1 MIIVNSLFNVD
12 RLTLRKSCL
21 SKLKIVLQTIASNF
35 MLSDRAGFPK
45 IYPDS
50 CKDDY
55 LGRLYLGVFTPKKSA
70 DREERLPFL
79 NAGNCYLIHCLRS
92 LR

>member
-12 RLTLRKSCL
+12 PLTLRKSCV
-21 SKLKIVLQTIASNF
+21 SKLKTVLQTIASNF
-35 MLSDRAGFPK
+35 MLSDHADFPQ
-45 IYPDS
+45 ISPDS
-50 CKDDY
+50 CKDDH

-79 NAGNCYLIHCLRS
+79 KAGNCYLIHYLCS